1 MIKLEIEIAGS
12 VLNADLLEE
21 DAPLTCQKVLDVL
34 PVEGEV
40 SHVRWSGGTIMARF
54 PNLLSDKLGI
64 ENGTIYGAQGDV
76 MFIDFRRP
84 GYVNKNYQQFF
95 IVYQK
100 EGAQFR
106 GWDGNEIV
114 NRFAKIRDNLDEL
127 ERIGEKVW
135 KTGPKRIAIRAKP

>member
-1 MIKLEIEIAGS
+1 MFTLE
-12 VLNADLLEE
+12 LLEK
-21 DAPLTCQKVLDVL
+21 DAPVTCKAVLSAL
-34 PVEGEV
+34 PLEGEV
-40 SHVRWSGGTIMARF
+40 SQVRWSGGALMVRF
-54 PNLLSDKLGI
+54 PNLLREELGI

-84 GYVNKNYQQFF
+84 GYVSGKNYQQFF

-114 NRFAKIRDNLDEL
+114 NRFAKIKDNLDEL
-127 ERIGEKVW
+127 AKVGDRVW
-135 KTGPKRIAIRAKP
+135 KTGPKKFAIKAKKE